1 MIENKVKDLAMIYNF
16 VGDNF
21 FIRSSKFFKLQI
33 FKRSRLL
40 LMNFQFKSF
49 KVPKVW
55 LKFWRFEIQIYRMTS
70 DGEMNK
76 IKLVDLD

>member
-1 MIENKVKDLAMIYNF
+1 MYNF

-21 FIRSSKFFKLQI
+21 FIRSSKFFKFKI
-33 FKRSRLL
+33 FKRPWLL

-49 KVPKVW
+49 DVPKVW
-55 LKFWRFEIQIYRMTS
+55 LKFWRFKIQIYRMTL